1 MSTRFLDDER
11 TADLLVLE
19 VTEGLDPAER
29 EELDRLLAGVPG
41 AAADALAPAAAAVTL
56 AARLPAEPLP
66 AELRETLLKQGRTI
80 VKVKANKVQ
89 PLRPVADPAPRAPAP
104 RAAAPAAAP
113 PVPPSA
119 RYGWY
124 AAAASILIALAAW
137 FPRFET
143 APPAVVEA
151 PAPTPAD
158 EREALLAAA
167 PSALQQE
174 WGRTED
180 PASATVAGDVVWD
193 EGTQQGYMRFTGLP
207 ANDPSQSQYQLWIF
221 DGTRDDRYPVDGGV
235 FDVPAGASEVV
246 VPIRATLPVRK
257 AALFAVTVERPGG
270 VMVSSRERIVALA
283 QVASG

>member
-1 MSTRFLDDER
+1 MSARFLDDER

-19 VTEGLDPAER
+19 VTEGLDPAQR

-56 AARLPAEPLP
+56 AARLPTEPLP
-66 AELRETLLKQGRTI
+66 AEMRETLVKQGRTI

-89 PLRPVADPAPRAPAP
+89 PLRPVADAAPPASAP
-104 RAAAPAAAP
+104 RAAAPAAVP
-113 PVPPSA
+113 PVPASA

-143 APPAVVEA
+143 TPPAVVEG

-158 EREALLAAA
+158 EREALLAGA
-167 PSALQQE
+167 PLAIRQE

-193 EGTQQGYMRFTGLP
+193 EATQMGYMRFTGLP

-235 FDVPAGASEVV
+235 FDVPAGTSEVV